1 MSAKFSRASDPL
13 TYTFVLKMPM
23 PVAVRMAHMGP
34 YWGQQGP
41 HVPYW
46 VHRDPHVPYWV
57 HRGLAD

>member
-1 MSAKFSRASDPL
+1 MSDKFSRASDPL
-13 TYTFVLKMPM
+13 THTFVLKMPM
-23 PVAVRMAHMGP
+23 PVGVWMAHMGP

-41 HVPYW
+41 YVPYW